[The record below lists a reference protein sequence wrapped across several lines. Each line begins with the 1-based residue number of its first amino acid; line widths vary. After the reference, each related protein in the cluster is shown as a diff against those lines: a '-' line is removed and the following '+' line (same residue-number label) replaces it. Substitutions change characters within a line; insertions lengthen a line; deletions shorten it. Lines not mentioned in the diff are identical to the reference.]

1 MGATRILVADDH
13 PAFRDAVELYL
24 TREFPDAHIRFI
36 ESLDDISVLSGES
49 FDLVLMDWF
58 LSDPGSGG
66 AGIDALQRTGVSGPV
81 AVMTGS
87 EDAEVVFAALS
98 AGAVGFLPKTLNRA
112 QFVAA
117 VRFLLAGGTLVP
129 APLAI
134 GLLDRAG
141 GDAGDAR
148 EDGPR
153 LLTERESEVLRELRG
168 GGSNK
173 EIGRIL
179 GMQEVTVKLHIRR
192 ILKKLDAKNRTD
204 AVVKAQALGL
214 IRT

>member
-1 MGATRILVADDH
+1 MNVTRILVADDH

-24 TREFPDAHIRFI
+24 TRDLTDTHVQFVD
-36 ESLDDISVLSGES
+36 SLDSIAILSGES
-49 FDLVLMDWF
+49 FSLILMDWF
-58 LSDPGSGG
+58 LSSPESGG
-66 AGIDALQRTGVSGPV
+66 AGIEALQRARVTGPV

-98 AGAVGFLPKTLNRA
+98 AGVVGFLPKTLNRA

-117 VRFLLAGGTLVP
+117 VRLLLAGGTLIPVH
-129 APLAI
+129 LAM
-134 GLLDRAG
+134 GLLDRSGAEADEPAEG
-141 GDAGDAR
+141 
-148 EDGPR
+148 GPR
-153 LLTERESEVLRELRG
+153 LLTERESEVLRELRC

-204 AVVKAQALGL
+204 AVVKAQELGL
-214 IRT
+214 LRP